1 MELTEND
8 LYFVRDSLWRI
19 SILDGYNS
27 VIKCG
32 LYDYIK
38 KNEIQS
44 FTYHTPPE
52 KQIEFK
58 YLFRLADQRVGHS
71 GASYGV
77 TMRIVEKIIKN
88 GFDKWKIDYIEANRT
103 DMVRS
108 IRYLQKHI
116 RRVMSDPQYML
127 CKNRLSYEFELLI

>member
-1 MELTEND
+1 MELTENQ
-8 LYFVRDSLWRI
+8 LYFVRDSLWRT

-32 LYDYIK
+32 LHDYIK
-38 KNEIQS
+38 KNEIKS
-44 FTYHTPPE
+44 FMYDTPPE
-52 KQIEFK
+52 KQNEFM
-58 YLFRLADQRVGHS
+58 YLYRLADLRVGHS

-77 TMRIVEKIIKN
+77 TMRIVERIIKG
-88 GFDKWKIDYIEANRT
+88 GFDGWKIDYIKANRT

-108 IRYLQKHI
+108 IRRLQKHI

-127 CKNRLSYEFELLI
+127 CKNRLNYEFELLI